1 MSGVSPVTVINK
13 PGAVTVIQ
21 GAGPTQTVTVVGMRC
36 LHTTPGTN
44 DAPLIS
50 ADPDNRAAAGTDGG
64 VYVSNDFTP
73 DPLAY
78 YILAKA

>member
-1 MSGVSPVTVINK
+1 
-13 PGAVTVIQ
+13 
-21 GAGPTQTVTVVGMRC
+21 MRC